1 MRARWRR
8 GAGKIKKC
16 HTLFFILLMP
26 TTNDRHLLLQISIK
40 TSAAGG
46 DFAQA
51 RGDGL
56 NRLPGYCSTASAPS

>member
-1 MRARWRR
+1 M
-8 GAGKIKKC
+8 IDTC
-16 HTLFFILLMP
+16 
-26 TTNDRHLLLQISIK
+26 LQISIK

-56 NRLPGYCSTASAPS
+56 NRLPGYCSTAPAPS

>member
-1 MRARWRR
+1 M
-8 GAGKIKKC
+8 
-16 HTLFFILLMP
+16 
-26 TTNDRHLLLQISIK
+26 TTNQVTLLLISIK

-56 NRLPGYCSTASAPS
+56 NRLPGYCSTAPAPS